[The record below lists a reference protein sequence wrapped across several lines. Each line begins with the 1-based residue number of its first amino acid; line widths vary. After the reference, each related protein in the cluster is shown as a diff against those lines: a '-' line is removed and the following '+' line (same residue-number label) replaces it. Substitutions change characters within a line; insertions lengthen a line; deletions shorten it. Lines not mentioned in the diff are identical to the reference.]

1 LGYVAELP
9 RACFRIGE
17 VKVRND
23 ELAEADDSRLNGVLS
38 TSAARRR
45 ARTFRPPD
53 LGLLPLP
60 LAGA

>member
-9 RACFRIGE
+9 RTCFRIGE

-38 TSAARRR
+38 ASAARRR
-45 ARTFRPPD
+45 ART
-53 LGLLPLP
+53 L
-60 LAGA
+60 